1 MKIWSDGV
9 ATLPKQRRKSK
20 DQQRVVGVSL
30 SMFLFD
36 KKLSKADGGFPKC
49 GAKILL
55 FLQMAEVYSRKNEP
69 NLHFLR
75 NCEEKD

>member
-1 MKIWSDGV
+1 
-9 ATLPKQRRKSK
+9 
-20 DQQRVVGVSL
+20 
-30 SMFLFD
+30 MFLFD